1 MNEIEFLFCRVMQS
15 QSWLGQVLTRDS
27 TQEPAPNRPPEPGL
41 GYLCL
46 LLVKFEKKVSLSGT
60 AVDRA
65 DGPVGWSRQVAGTIF
80 FYLCCVSE
88 SSLQMRQR
96 VTCLAAEIRPFRS
109 FFGSKIQPV
118 SAHRPHRVLWFWTQ
132 KNVHKKIFAPERTVD
147 QKRADNPGSERAG
160 VPLFSGRSRVS
171 LKLSYSS
178 HNGSRVASTRPGPD

>member
-1 MNEIEFLFCRVMQS
+1 MNELNFEFCRVMQS

-65 DGPVGWSRQVAGTIF
+65 DRPVGWSRQVAGTIF
-80 FYLCCVSE
+80 FTCVVYQNQ
-88 SSLQMRQR
+88 SLQMRQR

-132 KNVHKKIFAPERTVD
+132 KNVLKKICAPERTVD

-160 VPLFSGRSRVS
+160 VPLF
-171 LKLSYSS
+171 L
-178 HNGSRVASTRPGPD
+178 GSEPS

>member
-1 MNEIEFLFCRVMQS
+1 MQS
-15 QSWLGQVLTRDS
+15 PHVLGEVLTRDS
-27 TQEPAPNRPPEPGL
+27 TQEPPPNRPPEPGL

-65 DGPVGWSRQVAGTIF
+65 DRPVGWSRQVAGTIF
-80 FYLCCVSE
+80 FFTCVVYQNQ
-88 SSLQMRQR
+88 SLQMRQR

-132 KNVHKKIFAPERTVD
+132 KNVLKKICAPERTVD

-160 VPLFSGRSRVS
+160 VPLFWGRSRVI
-171 LKLSYSS
+171 LKLSYSY
-178 HNGSRVASTRPGPD
+178 HNGSRVGPTRPGPD